1 MGLNRHCWLIN
12 FYIFVNFFPVCI
24 LYNTIFILLQRHYVI
39 CFCCTFKQDQTSV
52 FSWTVPFIL
61 ILPCT
66 VFPWCTNST
75 VSFWWWNAPL
85 HPSLCMLCW
94 NFYQGRMPVLQPITL
109 LSCNVFPW
117 WRSSL
122 SGLVSSYH
130 EPSLWHHQVAPC
142 ILTFGGGSNNPG
154 IAFNWI
160 RGHSAFFIIN
170 NSYCGSRTL
179 QRLDMVPAAMP
190 DAHLPLKYQIMRR
203 SCLSTC
209 MWGVW
214 CLKPQPP
221 SSHCPDSPPM
231 ISRVLGY
238 LWE

>member
-1 MGLNRHCWLIN
+1 MYVKILTLLGYPVLGLEQALLAHQLLHFCH
-12 FYIFVNFFPVCI
+12 FFPVCI

-142 ILTFGGGSNNPG
+142 ILTFGEGQITQASHSTGSGGIVHFS
-154 IAFNWI
+154 
-160 RGHSAFFIIN
+160 
-170 NSYCGSRTL
+170 
-179 QRLDMVPAAMP
+179 
-190 DAHLPLKYQIMRR
+190 
-203 SCLSTC
+203 LSITAIVGPEPC
-209 MWGVW
+209 RDLTW
-214 CLKPQPP
+214 CLLPCQMLICHWNIK
-221 SSHCPDSPPM
+221 
-231 ISRVLGY
+231 
-238 LWE
+238 